1 MSEGQVDLS
10 QIRGDWNFHMNY
22 VTNAITQTLK
32 RQKRLWDELEPGVR
46 SADVDEAVQQQQ
58 NLWSQLIDSAGSGGT
73 IPLNDQLLNDY
84 IDACRSSQAVCD
96 GVLDKSDSLPVE
108 EFSEACRQARALC
121 DDLELMRE
129 THEDK

>member
-1 MSEGQVDLS
+1 MSEEQVDLS
-10 QIRGDWNFHMNY
+10 QIRGDWYFHMNY

-32 RQKRLWDELEPGVR
+32 RQKSLWDGLDSGVR
-46 SADVDEAVQQQQ
+46 DPDVDEAVQQQQ
-58 NLWSQLIDSAGSGGT
+58 KLWGQLIDGSDGKGV
-73 IPLNDQLLNDY
+73 IPLTDQLLNDY
-84 IDACRSSQAVCD
+84 IEACRSTKTVCD

-129 THEDK
+129 TRPNA